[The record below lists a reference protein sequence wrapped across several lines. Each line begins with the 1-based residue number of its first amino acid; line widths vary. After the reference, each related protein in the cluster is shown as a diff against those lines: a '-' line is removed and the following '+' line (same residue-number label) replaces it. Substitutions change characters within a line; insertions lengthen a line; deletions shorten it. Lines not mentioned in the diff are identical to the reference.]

1 MTHEQ
6 FKRIW
11 IPLSSSFYNV
21 ALQLLEQEA
30 DAKDAVQ
37 DLYVRLWNS
46 KDGLENILNP
56 KAYGQTMIRNICID
70 RLRQK
75 NIRRTDVLDVLT
87 EEKTSMLMMPPSD
100 SKAIGRED
108 VARLHK
114 AMEQLPEQQRR
125 VVVCRF
131 FKDMDIKDISR
142 QTGLSQV
149 NVRVLLTRARATLK
163 KLMKTENP

>member
-11 IPLSSSFYNV
+11 IPLNSSFYNV
-21 ALQLLEQEA
+21 AMQLLEQEA

-46 KDGLENILNP
+46 KDGLEKILNP
-56 KAYGQTMIRNICID
+56 KAYGVTMIRNICID

-75 NIRRTDVLDVLT
+75 NIRRTDVLT
-87 EEKTSMLMMPPSD
+87 EEKTSTLLTPPSD

-142 QTGLSQV
+142 HTGLSQV

>member
-75 NIRRTDVLDVLT
+75 NTRRTDQLT
-87 EEKTSMLMMPPSD
+87 EEKTSMLLMLPSD

-108 VARLHK
+108 VSRLHK

>member
-46 KDGLENILNP
+46 KDVLEKILNP

-75 NIRRTDVLDVLT
+75 NTRRTDQLT
-87 EEKTSMLMMPPSD
+87 EEKTSMLLMPPSD

-108 VARLHK
+108 VSRLHK
-114 AMEQLPEQQRR
+114 AMEQLPEQQRK

>member
-11 IPLSSSFYNV
+11 IPLSSSFYNI

-75 NIRRTDVLDVLT
+75 NTRRTDELT
-87 EEKTSMLMMPPSD
+87 EEKTSMLLMPPSD
-100 SKAIGRED
+100 SKTIGRED
-108 VARLHK
+108 VSRLHK
-114 AMEQLPEQQRR
+114 AMEQLPEQQRK

>member
-46 KDGLENILNP
+46 KDGLEKIQSP

-70 RLRQK
+70 RLRLK
-75 NIRRTDVLDVLT
+75 NIRRTDVLT
-87 EEKTSMLMMPPSD
+87 EEKASMILMPPSD